1 VSSSDQAPV
10 LVAGRR
16 RARELAFRALFSAI
30 QSESQPAEVW
40 DEALESLDSVDE
52 DQPYGQRLEGESL
65 GFAEDLLRGAML
77 HREEIDRWL
86 EGTIQGWSLGQ
97 MSQTDLNILRLAA
110 YELRW
115 RQETQPPVVIEVAV
129 RMAKRFGGEDSGRFV
144 NGVLARLVESRSRE
158 NESERA
164 AAWRESGGQPPGR

>member
-1 VSSSDQAPV
+1 MSSSDQAPV
-10 LVAGRR
+10 LATGRR

-30 QSESQPAEVW
+30 QSESEPADAWNDAVES
-40 DEALESLDSVDE
+40 LESLDE

-65 GFAEDLLRGAML
+65 GFAEDLLRGAMRN
-77 HREEIDRWL
+77 REEIDRWL
-86 EGTIQGWSLGQ
+86 VGTIQGWSLGQ

-144 NGVLARLVESRSRE
+144 NGVLARLVEARSRDH
-158 NESERA
+158 ESEPA
-164 AAWRESGGQPPGR
+164 AASRESRGEPPGR